1 MLPKRP
7 VPWPALLPRGT
18 RPAVGL
24 VLVLFTFSG
33 SSALIYELLW
43 ARRLHLVLG
52 SSTEAVTAVL
62 AAYMAGLAL
71 GSALLGRLAERSRRP
86 LALYGKLE
94 IAIGLSAV
102 ALPWAMNLLDGVYA
116 SHYERLSASPALLHG
131 TRFLSSFVLLLIP
144 TALMGGTLPAL
155 ARELVQKG
163 GDSTNDSTQ
172 MLGRLYALNTLG
184 AAAGAFLVGFTLI
197 YAWGIRAT
205 TWVAAGINI
214 AAGLAALALA
224 RVGPVTPAAADVP
237 VPSEASDPLAASEPA
252 SPRLVFAVRLA
263 LLVGGVA
270 ALAYEVAWTR
280 ALVLVVGSTTQGF
293 ATILITFLLG
303 IGLGSLLLPRLSRD
317 LSRERLG
324 LLLFGVHIGVGASSL
339 LLSQLY
345 DRLPTLVL
353 AGMRASPQAWA
364 AAPLVFVTAGIVLLL
379 PTLGMG
385 IAFPLGA
392 GLLSSRAVGREV
404 GGAYALTTVGNI
416 LGALGAGIVL
426 VPLVGTQWTLEI
438 AGILSLAA
446 GLVGLGVA
454 RLVPRRPLVLAALL
468 VLVVVAVLPRWNRY
482 LMGAGVWYYPDYYQK
497 GAGLLP
503 QALRWRLTYF
513 QEGRDMLVT
522 ANHDE
527 TNVTLAVNGKVDAST
542 GDAGTQILLAY
553 LPGLLHPAP
562 KKVLVVGFGSGATTG
577 AILRVPGV
585 ETVTS
590 VEIEPAVIGAAPE
603 FASLNHNVLA
613 DPRHHLVLDDARAF
627 YAGTSQRFDVLISEP
642 SNPLATGV
650 SNLFTD
656 EAFRLAHG
664 ALAPGGLMCQWVQG
678 YRISPD
684 TIAMIVRSFAGVFP
698 EVTIW
703 SFDGDFFLVGSDR
716 PQGFDAGNAANAAR
730 IDAEIARAPEM
741 AQDLERYLGITRAT
755 GLLAYFADGPRA
767 ARAFAAGALRHSDDR
782 PLLEAVIRRPYR
794 GDASN
799 LAFVRS
805 FEPQKRLSFL
815 GREADP
821 TETLAFARAL
831 ITAHLRE
838 DAIGAALSV
847 LGPGPNPPA
856 TLNAATVAEAEATAA
871 DAARESGSASRAL
884 EHYVRALEKDPTHPG
899 ASLGMAQLLADRGR
913 RDQALET
920 LNRARPSPLLDREI
934 ARLKA
939 EQLEHLGRPEEAAEE
954 WQRLLKDPEKRYL
967 AEEALGRIAIGQG
980 DLPNARRHLARAL
993 EANPDDGR
1001 AKDLL
1006 ATVLAAQGEPAKAL
1020 YLLREAVRSAPE
1032 DVPTRLRL
1040 IALLLAGNQPEAV
1053 PAVAEEGLAY
1063 DPGNLALLRAMRK
1076 IGQRVF

>member
-1 MLPKRP
+1 MPSLI
-7 VPWPALLPRGT
+7 PRGT

-24 VLVLFTFSG
+24 VLLLFTFSG

-86 LALYGKLE
+86 LALYGVLE
-94 IAIGLSAV
+94 IAIGLSAL
-102 ALPWAMNLLDGVYA
+102 ALPWAMNLLDAGYA

-131 TRFLSSFVLLLIP
+131 TRFLSSLAILLVP

-155 ARELVQKG
+155 ARELVRDRA
-163 GDSTNDSTQ
+163 DSTR
-172 MLGRLYALNTLG
+172 MLGWLYALNTLG

-197 YAWGIRAT
+197 YAWGITRT

-214 AAGLAALALA
+214 SAGLAALALA
-224 RVGPVTPAAADVP
+224 RVA
-237 VPSEASDPLAASEPA
+237 PLAADATDTTDAAAATPA
-252 SPRLVFAVRLA
+252 PRDRIAWAVRLA
-263 LLVGGVA
+263 LLVGGIA

-303 IGLGSLLLPRLSRD
+303 IGLGSLLTPRLSRGRA
-317 LSRERLG
+317 RERLAA
-324 LLLFGVHIGVGASSL
+324 LLFGVHIAIGASSL
-339 LLSQLY
+339 ALSQLY

-364 AAPLVFVTAGIVLLL
+364 AAPLVFLTAGLVLLV

-426 VPLVGTQWTLEI
+426 VPLLGTQRTLELAGALSLLAGI
-438 AGILSLAA
+438 AGLA
-446 GLVGLGVA
+446 LA
-454 RLVPRRPLVLAALL
+454 RLVPLRPLVLAAAL
-468 VLVVVAVLPRWNRY
+468 VAVAVPVLPHWNRY

-522 ANHDE
+522 VNHDE

-542 GDAGTQILLAY
+542 GDAGTQFLLGY

-562 KKVLVVGFGSGATTG
+562 KRTLIVGFGSGATAG

-585 ETVTS
+585 EAVTT
-590 VEIEPAVIGAAPE
+590 VEIEPAVLGAAPQFE
-603 FASLNHNVLA
+603 SLNHGALG
-613 DPRHHLVLDDARAF
+613 DRRHHLVLDDARAF

-664 ALAPGGLMCQWVQG
+664 ALAPGGLM
-678 YRISPD
+678 
-684 TIAMIVRSFAGVFP
+684 
-698 EVTIW
+698 
-703 SFDGDFFLVGSDR
+703 
-716 PQGFDAGNAANAAR
+716 
-730 IDAEIARAPEM
+730 
-741 AQDLERYLGITRAT
+741 
-755 GLLAYFADGPRA
+755 
-767 ARAFAAGALRHSDDR
+767 
-782 PLLEAVIRRPYR
+782 
-794 GDASN
+794 
-799 LAFVRS
+799 
-805 FEPQKRLSFL
+805 
-815 GREADP
+815 
-821 TETLAFARAL
+821 
-831 ITAHLRE
+831 
-838 DAIGAALSV
+838 
-847 LGPGPNPPA
+847 
-856 TLNAATVAEAEATAA
+856 
-871 DAARESGSASRAL
+871 
-884 EHYVRALEKDPTHPG
+884 
-899 ASLGMAQLLADRGR
+899 
-913 RDQALET
+913 
-920 LNRARPSPLLDREI
+920 
-934 ARLKA
+934 
-939 EQLEHLGRPEEAAEE
+939 
-954 WQRLLKDPEKRYL
+954 
-967 AEEALGRIAIGQG
+967 
-980 DLPNARRHLARAL
+980 
-993 EANPDDGR
+993 
-1001 AKDLL
+1001 
-1006 ATVLAAQGEPAKAL
+1006 
-1020 YLLREAVRSAPE
+1020 
-1032 DVPTRLRL
+1032 
-1040 IALLLAGNQPEAV
+1040 
-1053 PAVAEEGLAY
+1053 
-1063 DPGNLALLRAMRK
+1063 
-1076 IGQRVF
+1076 

>member
-1 MLPKRP
+1 MPERLI
-7 VPWPALLPRGT
+7 PRGT
-18 RPAVGL
+18 RPSVGL

-102 ALPWAMNLLDGVYA
+102 ALPWAMNLLDGIYA
-116 SHYERLSASPALLHG
+116 SHYERLSASPTLLHG
-131 TRFLSSFVLLLIP
+131 TRFLSSFVLLLVP

-155 ARELVQKG
+155 ARELVRKR
-163 GDSTNDSTQ
+163 GDSTR
-172 MLGRLYALNTLG
+172 MLGWLYALNTLG

-197 YAWGIRAT
+197 YAWGITIT
-205 TWVAAGINI
+205 TWAAAGINLS
-214 AAGLAALALA
+214 AGLAALALA
-224 RVGPVTPAAADVP
+224 RRGPLAGDPGANAPNVPDVP
-237 VPSEASDPLAASEPA
+237 VDPVDLAATDPPA
-252 SPRLVFAVRLA
+252 PRLVWAVRLA

-303 IGLGSLLLPRLSRD
+303 IGLGSLLMPRLSRG

-324 LLLFGVHIGVGASSL
+324 VLLFGVHIAVGASSL

-426 VPLVGTQWTLEI
+426 VPLLGTQRTLEI
-438 AGILSLAA
+438 AGVLSLAA
-446 GLVGLGVA
+446 GLGGLALA
-454 RLVPRRPLVLAALL
+454 RLVPRRPLVLAA
-468 VLVVVAVLPRWNRY
+468 VLILVAVPALPHWNRY

-562 KKVLVVGFGSGATTG
+562 KKVLVVGFGSGATAG

-585 ETVTS
+585 ESVTT
-590 VEIEPAVIGAAPE
+590 VEIEPAVLGAAPQFE
-603 FASLNHNVLA
+603 SLNHGVLG
-613 DPRHHLVLDDARAF
+613 DRRHHLVLDDARAF

-716 PQGFDAGNAANAAR
+716 PQGLDAKR
-730 IDAEIARAPEM
+730 IDAAIARAPEM
-741 AQDLERYLGITRAT
+741 AADLEHHLGITRGA
-755 GLLAYFADGPRA
+755 GLLAYFAAGPAA
-767 ARAFAAGALRHSDDR
+767 ARAFASGALVHSDDR
-782 PLLEAVIRRPYR
+782 PLLEAVIPPAYR
-794 GDASN
+794 GDSSN

-805 FEPQKRLSFL
+805 FEPQKRLAWL

-821 TETLAFARAL
+821 DETLAYARAL
-831 ITAHLRE
+831 ITAHLRD
-838 DAIGAALSV
+838 DALGAALSV
-847 LGPGPNPPA
+847 LGPGPQAPT

-884 EHYVRALEKDPTHPG
+884 EHYARALEKDPAHPG
-899 ASLGMAQLLADRGR
+899 AVLGMAKLLADRGR
-913 RDQALET
+913 RDQALEA

-934 ARLKA
+934 GRLKA
-939 EQLEHLGRPEEAAEE
+939 EQLEHLGRPAEAAQE
-954 WQRLLKDPEKRYL
+954 WQRLLGDPEERYL
-967 AEEALGRIAIGQG
+967 AEEALGRIAFAQS
-980 DLPNARRHLARAL
+980 DLAAARLHLVKAL
-993 EANPDDGR
+993 QSNPDDGR
-1001 AKDLL
+1001 AKGLL
-1006 ATVLAAQGEPAKAL
+1006 AAVLAVQGETAKAL
-1020 YLLREAVRSAPE
+1020 HLFREAVRAAP
-1032 DVPTRLRL
+1032 DDTPTRLRL
-1040 IALLLAGNQPEAV
+1040 IALLVAAHQPEAV
-1053 PAVAEEGLAY
+1053 PAVVEEGLAY
-1063 DPGNLALLRAMRK
+1063 DPGNLDLLRAMRSV
-1076 IGQRVF
+1076 GRRVF

>member
-1 MLPKRP
+1 MP
-7 VPWPALLPRGT
+7 VQLRRFPRGT

-24 VLVLFTFSG
+24 VLLLFTFSG

-94 IAIGLSAV
+94 IAIGLSAL
-102 ALPWAMNLLDGVYA
+102 ALPWAMNLLDAIYA

-131 TRFLSSFVLLLIP
+131 TRFLSSFVLLLVP

-155 ARELVQKG
+155 ARELVRDR
-163 GDSTNDSTQ
+163 GDSTR
-172 MLGRLYALNTLG
+172 MLGWLYALNTLG

-197 YAWGIRAT
+197 YAWGITRT

-214 AAGLAALALA
+214 SAGLVALAMARGGSLA
-224 RVGPVTPAAADVP
+224 FDTNVADTVGGAEVGSLVA
-237 VPSEASDPLAASEPA
+237 PSRIDG
-252 SPRLVFAVRLA
+252 AVRLA

-303 IGLGSLLLPRLSRD
+303 IGLGSLLTPRLSRG
-317 LSRERLG
+317 LSRERLAA
-324 LLLFGVHIGVGASSL
+324 LLFGVHIAIGVSSL
-339 LLSQLY
+339 ALSQLY

-364 AAPLVFVTAGIVLLL
+364 AAPLVFLTGGLVLLV

-426 VPLVGTQWTLEI
+426 VPLIGTQRTLEV
-438 AGILSLAA
+438 AGALSLAA
-446 GLVGLGVA
+446 GIAGLALA
-454 RLVPRRPLVLAALL
+454 RLVPLRPLVLAAILAL
-468 VLVVVAVLPRWNRY
+468 VAIPVLPHWNRF

-513 QEGRDMLVT
+513 KEGRDMLVT
-522 ANHDE
+522 VNHDE

-542 GDAGTQILLAY
+542 GDAGTQFLLGY

-562 KKVLVVGFGSGATTG
+562 KRALIVGFGSGATAG

-585 ETVTS
+585 EAVTT
-590 VEIEPAVIGAAPE
+590 VEIEPAVLGAAPQFE
-603 FASLNHNVLA
+603 SLNHGALG
-613 DPRHHLVLDDARAF
+613 DRRHHLVLDDARAF
-627 YAGTSQRFDVLISEP
+627 YAGTSQRFDIIISEP

-650 SNLFTD
+650 SNLFTG
-656 EAFRLAHG
+656 EAFRLARG

-684 TIAMIVRSFAGVFP
+684 TIAMIVRSFAEVFP
-698 EVTIW
+698 AVTIW
-703 SFDGDFFLVGSDR
+703 SFDGDFFLVGSER
-716 PQGFDAGNAANAAR
+716 PLGVDAGR
-730 IDAEIARAPEM
+730 IDAAIARSPEM
-741 AQDLERYLGITRAT
+741 AQDLRQQLGITRAA
-755 GLLAYFADGPRA
+755 GLLAYFAAGPQA
-767 ARAFAAGALRHSDDR
+767 ARAFAAGALVHSDDR

-794 GDASN
+794 GDSSN

-805 FEPQKRLSFL
+805 FEPRPRLAGL
-815 GREADP
+815 GHEADP
-821 TETLAFARAL
+821 DETLAFARAL
-831 ITAHLRE
+831 ITAHLRD
-838 DAIGAALSV
+838 DATEAGLSV
-847 LGPGPNPPA
+847 LARNPDA
-856 TLNAATVAEAEATAA
+856 ANAANAADIAEAEAVVA
-871 DAARESGSASRAL
+871 DAAREAGSASRAL

-899 ASLGMAQLLADRGR
+899 AVFGMAKLMADRGR
-913 RDQALET
+913 RDQALEA
-920 LNRARPSPLLDREI
+920 LARARPSPLLDREI
-934 ARLKA
+934 GRLRA
-939 EQLEHLGRPEEAAEE
+939 ELLEQLGRPGEAAQE
-954 WQRLLKDPEKRYL
+954 WQRLLGDPEERYL
-967 AEEALGRIAIGQG
+967 AEEALGRLTLAQG
-980 DLPNARRHLARAL
+980 DPAAARRHLVKAL
-993 EANPDDGR
+993 EENPDDGR
-1001 AKDLL
+1001 AKGIL
-1006 ATVLAAQGEPAKAL
+1006 AAVLASQGETAKAIVFS
-1020 YLLREAVRSAPE
+1020 REAVRAAPE

-1040 IALLLAGNQPEAV
+1040 IALLLAAHQPGAV
-1053 PAVAEEGLAY
+1053 ADVADVAEEGLAY
-1063 DPGNLALLRAMRK
+1063 NPGNLDLLRAMRSV
-1076 IGQRVF
+1076 GRRVF

>member
-1 MLPKRP
+1 MP
-7 VPWPALLPRGT
+7 VQLRRISRGT

-24 VLVLFTFSG
+24 VLLLFTFSG

-94 IAIGLSAV
+94 IAIGLSAL
-102 ALPWAMNLLDGVYA
+102 ALPWAMNLLDAIYA

-131 TRFLSSFVLLLIP
+131 TRFLSSFVLLLVP

-155 ARELVQKG
+155 ARELVR
-163 GDSTNDSTQ
+163 DRADSTQ
-172 MLGRLYALNTLG
+172 MLGWLYALNTLG

-197 YAWGIRAT
+197 YAWGITRT

-214 AAGLAALALA
+214 SAGLVALALA
-224 RVGPVTPAAADVP
+224 RAG
-237 VPSEASDPLAASEPA
+237 SLASDADAANNVFEADLATAAPS
-252 SPRLVFAVRLA
+252 RIDGAVRLA
-263 LLVGGVA
+263 LLVGGIA

-303 IGLGSLLLPRLSRD
+303 IGLGSLLTPRLSRG
-317 LSRERLG
+317 LSRERLAG
-324 LLLFGVHIGVGASSL
+324 LLFGVHIAIGVSSL
-339 LLSQLY
+339 ALSQLY

-364 AAPLVFVTAGIVLLL
+364 AAPLVFLTGGLVLLV

-385 IAFPLGA
+385 TAFPLGA

-426 VPLVGTQWTLEI
+426 VPLIGTQRTLEV
-438 AGILSLAA
+438 AGALSLAA
-446 GLVGLGVA
+446 GIAGLALA
-454 RLVPRRPLVLAALL
+454 RLVPLRPLVLAAILAL
-468 VLVVVAVLPRWNRY
+468 VAIPVLPHWNRY

-513 QEGRDMLVT
+513 KEGRDMLVT
-522 ANHDE
+522 VNHDE

-542 GDAGTQILLAY
+542 GDAGTQFLLGY

-562 KKVLVVGFGSGATTG
+562 KRALIVGFGSGATAG

-585 ETVTS
+585 EAVTT
-590 VEIEPAVIGAAPE
+590 VEIEPAVLGAAPQFE
-603 FASLNHNVLA
+603 SLNHGALG
-613 DPRHHLVLDDARAF
+613 DRRHHLVLDDARAF
-627 YAGTSQRFDVLISEP
+627 YAGTSQRFDVIISEP

-650 SNLFTD
+650 SNLFTG
-656 EAFRLAHG
+656 EAFRLARG

-684 TIAMIVRSFAGVFP
+684 TIAMIVRSFAEVFP
-698 EVTIW
+698 AVTIW
-703 SFDGDFFLVGSDR
+703 SFDGDFFLVGSER
-716 PQGFDAGNAANAAR
+716 PLGVDAGR
-730 IDAEIARAPEM
+730 IDAAIARSPEM
-741 AQDLERYLGITRAT
+741 AQDLRQQLGITRAA
-755 GLLAYFADGPRA
+755 GLLAYFAAGPPA
-767 ARAFAAGALRHSDDR
+767 ARAFAAGALVHSDDR

-805 FEPQKRLSFL
+805 FEPRPRLAGL
-815 GREADP
+815 GHAADP
-821 TETLAFARAL
+821 DETLAFARAL
-831 ITAHLRE
+831 ITAHLRD
-838 DAIGAALSV
+838 DATEAALSV
-847 LGPGPNPPA
+847 LARNPDA
-856 TLNAATVAEAEATAA
+856 ANAADIAEAEAVVA
-871 DAARESGSASRAL
+871 DAAREAGSASRAL

-899 ASLGMAQLLADRGR
+899 AVFGMAKLMADRGR
-913 RDQALET
+913 RDQALEA
-920 LNRARPSPLLDREI
+920 LARARPSPLHDREI
-934 ARLKA
+934 GRLRA
-939 EQLEHLGRPEEAAEE
+939 ELLEQLGRPGEAAQE
-954 WQRLLKDPEKRYL
+954 WQRLLGDPEERYL
-967 AEEALGRIAIGQG
+967 ARYIAEEALGRLALAQG
-980 DLPNARRHLARAL
+980 DPAAARRHLVKAL
-993 EANPDDGR
+993 EENPDDGR
-1001 AKDLL
+1001 AKGIL
-1006 ATVLAAQGEPAKAL
+1006 AAVLASQGETAKAL
-1020 YLLREAVRSAPE
+1020 VFSREAVRAAPE

-1040 IALLLAGNQPEAV
+1040 IALLLAAHQPGEVADV
-1053 PAVAEEGLAY
+1053 ADIAEVAEEGLAY
-1063 DPGNLALLRAMRK
+1063 NPGNLDLLRAMRSV
-1076 IGQRVF
+1076 GRRVF